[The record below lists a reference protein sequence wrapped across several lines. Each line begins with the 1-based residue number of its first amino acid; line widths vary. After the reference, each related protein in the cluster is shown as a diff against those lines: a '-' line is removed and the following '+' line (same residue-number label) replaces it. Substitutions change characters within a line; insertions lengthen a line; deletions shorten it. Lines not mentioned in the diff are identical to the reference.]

1 MSVYDRAMFR
11 GSRSTGQPVKQATQ
25 VLSQKVGEKVMSD
38 AMGGIASAKD
48 PVELMNAMR
57 GDQRTMKERRQELGG
72 IVGMKD
78 ANKTPE
84 SVVTLVQPV
93 LQMREAQGS
102 VDQGIG
108 QVAQK
113 AMSSPV
119 TDAVQKGIMQ
129 PLKMNKGGASSLQ
142 ALYQQNL
149 PLIQEIYGG
158 DADADKKQALANLLL
173 GGLAPAG
180 LAIAQGTPVA
190 EALMPIG
197 PMLATS
203 GASVKQAKDKRDLA
217 ARSAALQMAQSQLS
231 DSKKLTQLDPEKDT
245 YRGGELIS
253 KGVKK
258 FEPLSLMNQE
268 GQVQTANTR
277 EEEVAMR
284 QKGFVFT
291 PTRAEKFKPLTLMNK
306 QGQFETAFSRAEE
319 ANMRRRGFVLT
330 PERLDEFKQIT
341 LQNKDGDA
349 RTATNPTEEAA
360 MRLDGYIFSP
370 QRDKPF
376 EPVSLMN
383 KDGDIQTANSL
394 EEETQIRSQGYV
406 FTPQKDKPFKPV
418 SLMNKDG
425 VVETANNREEE
436 ISLREKGFVFNPKQD
451 TEVKDTFKT
460 IYPNVDITLTDGTV
474 LKKNQPYM
482 LPFETRQQLQIGT
495 YSDKE
500 PPQSQQDKV
509 TVSIARKNLED
520 LSKKVLDG
528 DRDRDTLFAF
538 DTNLAALVNNR
549 SFGFQM
555 TGEGGGLVNIP
566 EQVPSYAIDAL
577 KAIKEGTEGVQAMP
591 DFGDY
596 GLLAVEEE
604 VTEFPEVTIIKGTED
619 FSEANLGATG
629 LIKRAID
636 KVVVPTQNLFLGE
649 SQEAFPGALKAVKT
663 INAVNDYAVGVFIS
677 AVGRQNQNLI
687 DAFRGTLP
695 SPTSILESAT
705 SQASSASRTA
715 DRLDAQ
721 KTRLSTELSVLSTAA
736 SNNKKRAELSGKIK
750 ELEALAKNYRLLA
763 NMLRGRTSSDSSQQ
777 IKDPDQMDAYIFG
790 RPIQ

>member
-1 MSVYDRAMFR
+1 MV
-11 GSRSTGQPVKQATQ
+11 PVP
-25 VLSQKVGEKVMSD
+25 
-38 AMGGIASAKD
+38 KD
-48 PVELMNAMR
+48 V
-57 GDQRTMKERRQELGG
+57 
-72 IVGMKD
+72 
-78 ANKTPE
+78 KTPE
-84 SVVTLVQPV
+84 SKAVYDTQTKKTVFAT
-93 LQMREAQGS
+93 EAQIADSNGRL
-102 VDQGIG
+102 V
-108 QVAQK
+108 
-113 AMSSPV
+113 PV
-119 TDAVQKGIMQ
+119 
-129 PLKMNKGGASSLQ
+129 P
-142 ALYQQNL
+142 
-149 PLIQEIYGG
+149 
-158 DADADKKQALANLLL
+158 
-173 GGLAPAG
+173 
-180 LAIAQGTPVA
+180 
-190 EALMPIG
+190 
-197 PMLATS
+197 
-203 GASVKQAKDKRDLA
+203 KD
-217 ARSAALQMAQSQLS
+217 
-231 DSKKLTQLDPEKDT
+231 EK
-245 YRGGELIS
+245 
-253 KGVKK
+253 
-258 FEPLSLMNQE
+258 
-268 GQVQTANTR
+268 
-277 EEEVAMR
+277 
-284 QKGFVFT
+284 T
-291 PTRAEKFKPLTLMNK
+291 PTSKAAYDTQTKKTVFATESEIADSN
-306 QGQFETAFSRAEE
+306 G
-319 ANMRRRGFVLT
+319 
-330 PERLDEFKQIT
+330 RLV
-341 LQNKDGDA
+341 
-349 RTATNPTEEAA
+349 
-360 MRLDGYIFSP
+360 
-370 QRDKPF
+370 
-376 EPVSLMN
+376 PV
-383 KDGDIQTANSL
+383 
-394 EEETQIRSQGYV
+394 
-406 FTPQKDKPFKPV
+406 
-418 SLMNKDG
+418 
-425 VVETANNREEE
+425 
-436 ISLREKGFVFNPKQD
+436 PKD

-482 LPFETRQQLQIGT
+482 LPLETRQNLTLGT

-500 PPQSQQDKV
+500 PPQSQQDKI
-509 TVSIARKNLED
+509 TVSSARKNLED

-528 DRDRDTLFAF
+528 DRTRDTLFAF